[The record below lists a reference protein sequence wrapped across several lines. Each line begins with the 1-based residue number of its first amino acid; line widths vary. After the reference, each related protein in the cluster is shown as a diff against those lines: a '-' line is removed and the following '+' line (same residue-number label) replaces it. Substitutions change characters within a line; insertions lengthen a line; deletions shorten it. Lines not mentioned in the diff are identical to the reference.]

1 MTQDPPRH
9 GEGDRRPQAGG
20 GGALA
25 TSGSPGETAP
35 PPLAHA
41 GERSPSPLR
50 GEDQLEAA
58 RKLFAG
64 PVAFLRSAPGLQFL
78 PEPDAPEVA
87 FAGRSNVGK
96 SSLLN
101 ALTNRNGLART
112 SNTPGRT
119 QELNFFDVGEP
130 PRLRL
135 VDMPGYG
142 FAKAPPDVVR
152 RWRFLV
158 NDYLRG
164 RQALKRALVLVDARH
179 GLKDVDREILDML
192 DKAAVS
198 YRLVLT
204 KADKIKASELAAVTG
219 RTAEE
224 ARRRPAAHPE
234 IIATSSEGGLGVPE
248 LRAAVLEA
256 IG

>member
-1 MTQDPPRH
+1 MNDELVEQ
-9 GEGDRRPQAGG
+9 
-20 GGALA
+20 
-25 TSGSPGETAP
+25 
-35 PPLAHA
+35 
-41 GERSPSPLR
+41 
-50 GEDQLEAA
+50 A

-64 PVAFLRSAPGLQFL
+64 PIAFLKSAPELKFL
-78 PEPDAPEVA
+78 PDPDVPEVA

-101 ALTNRNGLART
+101 ALTGRNGLART

-130 PRLRL
+130 LQLRL

-142 FAKAPPDVVR
+142 FAKAPKDLMR
-152 RWRFLV
+152 RWKYLV
-158 NDYLRG
+158 NDFLRG
-164 RQALKRALVLVDARH
+164 RAMLKRVLVLVDSRH
-179 GLKDVDREILDML
+179 GLKDVDRELMEML

-204 KADKIKASELAAVTG
+204 KADKVKATELAAV
-219 RTAEE
+219 RQKTADE
-224 ARRRPAAHPE
+224 ARKHPAAHPDV
-234 IIATSSEGGLGVPE
+234 IATSSEKGMGIPE

-256 IG
+256 VTS